1 MPFGRPARW
10 RAPGVRPDSGFILL
24 IVAPIFLLTM
34 LALRSEGSSAVFER
48 ASDGNADGARLT
60 RPRTSEGGDGHSLQ
74 EIGADQ
80 LPTLSILLQ
89 NHFNLEE
96 IAWLIER

>member
-1 MPFGRPARW
+1 M
-10 RAPGVRPDSGFILL
+10 L

-34 LALRSEGSSAVFER
+34 LTLRSEGSGAVFEP
-48 ASDGNADGARLT
+48 APVSNADGARLL
-60 RPRTSEGGDGHSLQ
+60 RPRSSDGGASDSVPVV
-74 EIGADQ
+74 GADQ

-96 IAWLIER
+96 VAWLIER